1 MQTATATK
9 YVSVKGMRMAAP
21 ASAVGRLAATL
32 IDGSVGMVLGV
43 VAYFIHN
50 PVAFL
55 VALLGLVVYQT
66 YLLSTCG
73 QTVGKRVMGLKIVTV
88 YGERNGG
95 FVTNVFKRVILN
107 ALLCLVPLYA
117 LVDICFIFRQDSRCI
132 HDLIAGTKVVH
143 E

>member
-9 YVSVKGMRMAAP
+9 YVSVKGMRVAAP
-21 ASAVGRLAATL
+21 ASRIGRLAATF
-32 IDGSVGMVLGV
+32 IDGAVGMALGV
-43 VAYFIHN
+43 AAYLIHN

-55 VALLGLVVYQT
+55 VALLGLVVFQT
-66 YLLSTCG
+66 YLLSTYG

-95 FVTNVFKRVILN
+95 FVTNVLKRVMLN

-117 LVDICFIFRQDSRCI
+117 LVDICFIFREDGRCL
-132 HDLIAGTKVVH
+132 HDLLAGTKVVH
-143 E
+143 G

>member
-1 MQTATATK
+1 MQVATATK

-21 ASAVGRLAATL
+21 ASRVSRLAATF
-32 IDGSVGMVLGV
+32 IDGAVGLALGV
-43 VAYFIHN
+43 VSFLVHN
-50 PVAFL
+50 PVAFFLALLAL
-55 VALLGLVVYQT
+55 VAFQT
-66 YLLSTCG
+66 YLLTTCG
-73 QTVGKRVMGLKIVTV
+73 QTMGKKAMSIRIVTV

-95 FVTNVFKRVILN
+95 FVTNVLKRVILN

-117 LVDICFIFRQDSRCI
+117 LVDICFIFREDRKCL